1 MRGPNGTDPK
11 LPRSKME
18 PTPYVPYQFACATKR
33 RDIFEKKGKEKIKKM
48 VNNFYNTRID
58 SYSSSTYKKT
68 NDKDFI

>member
-1 MRGPNGTDPK
+1 
-11 LPRSKME
+11 ME
-18 PTPYVPYQFACATKR
+18 PPPYVPKW
-33 RDIFEKKGKEKIKKM
+33 RDIFEKKGKVKIKKM